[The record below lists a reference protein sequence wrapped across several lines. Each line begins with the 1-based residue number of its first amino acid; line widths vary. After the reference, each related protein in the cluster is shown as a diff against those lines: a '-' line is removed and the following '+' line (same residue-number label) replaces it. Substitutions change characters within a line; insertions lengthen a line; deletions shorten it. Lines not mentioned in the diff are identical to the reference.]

1 MQFLSFIIHINIAH
15 QRGLHRNSHPP
26 KKTTIS
32 IRSNFPCRPSFNQ
45 SKTVNHPYRLD
56 IFDEMSASEE
66 LDDNQ
71 VRQILFDLDSAYNA
85 FNRILHDH

>member
-1 MQFLSFIIHINIAH
+1 MCVFS
-15 QRGLHRNSHPP
+15 
-26 KKTTIS
+26 
-32 IRSNFPCRPSFNQ
+32 
-45 SKTVNHPYRLD
+45 VVDDRLE

-85 FNRILHDH
+85 FNRVLHDH

>member
-1 MQFLSFIIHINIAH
+1 MPRTLFSISLKVWII
-15 QRGLHRNSHPP
+15 
-26 KKTTIS
+26 
-32 IRSNFPCRPSFNQ
+32 C
-45 SKTVNHPYRLD
+45 YRLD

-85 FNRILHDH
+85 FNRILHDNWNTSWNMNVVLCVTQDLDFLIVT

>member
-1 MQFLSFIIHINIAH
+1 MCFS
-15 QRGLHRNSHPP
+15 
-26 KKTTIS
+26 
-32 IRSNFPCRPSFNQ
+32 
-45 SKTVNHPYRLD
+45 VVDDRLE

-85 FNRILHDH
+85 FNRVLHDHWSVKGIDTEVNVVWFTKISIVIPVFAVIVISYHRLPLTIAYHLP

>member
-1 MQFLSFIIHINIAH
+1 M
-15 QRGLHRNSHPP
+15 
-26 KKTTIS
+26 
-32 IRSNFPCRPSFNQ
+32 
-45 SKTVNHPYRLD
+45 D

-85 FNRILHDH
+85 FNRILHDNWNTSWNMNVVLCVTQDLDFLIRLLASHLNLAKF